1 METTGQRRRRA
12 RSALA
17 ALAVAMTVVQGGLA
31 ACFIDNPNAVR
42 PSADA
47 SLLDAAVDAA
57 PEASPGDGATVRE
70 DAGPPLC
77 TKYGGYPT
85 VEKVVADLFGA
96 LVADC
101 RISKFFTGLTPE
113 RQGHLY
119 DCLVKQVAVVLQC
132 PGIRYDVDNN
142 GVECRDMVSSHKGL
156 AIRGEDF
163 DALVQDLVGVL
174 QKAGVAPEDIQAV
187 APSILGLRSDIVT
200 NSAPGNAKPICDAG
214 GGG

>member
-1 METTGQRRRRA
+1 METTAQKRRRA

-17 ALAVAMTVVQGGLA
+17 AVAVTMAVVQGGLA
-31 ACFIDNPNAVR
+31 ACFIDNPNAIR
-42 PSADA
+42 PVADAAPADA
-47 SLLDAAVDAA
+47 SQ
-57 PEASPGDGATVRE
+57 EASARDGAPGDA
-70 DAGPPLC
+70 AGPPLC
-77 TKYGGYPT
+77 TKYGGYST
-85 VEKVVADLFGA
+85 VEKVVADLFA
-96 LVADC
+96 SLVADC

-113 RQGHLY
+113 RQSHLY

-142 GVECRDMVSSHKGL
+142 GVECRDMVASHKGL
-156 AIRGEDF
+156 AIRGADF

-174 QKAGVAPEDIQAV
+174 QKAGVAAEDIEAI

-200 NSAPGNAKPICDAG
+200 NSAPGSAKPICDAG